1 MSEEWSCC
9 KYQCEQCTSSARMSL
24 LSIPQLLKVTALVSL
39 MLLETCLSTDNWCQ
53 VGTSSS
59 DTFSVDF
66 VKRAEIF
73 APTSPPPEQRPI
85 RWFHIPKSG
94 TSFANTV
101 FHLACPLPP
110 SAAIPPIH
118 ALVPPP
124 DKGILVVYFSKCFP
138 DIVPDKCNFSVKKSW
153 HQFGHRPLSSDE
165 RNSLNKMNVVTIV
178 REPAARLVSGYYNN
192 KHDCPQCTVNTTLY
206 EYASMHKH
214 GHKDGPAGC
223 MTKMLLGRSCSS
235 VYPTRSEVIMAMEL
249 LRQFTVVGLVDQ
261 WERSVCIAFK
271 RLNSGD
277 KTVLPSMFENVRP
290 SSSQKSSDEIVRQL
304 QVYLFKND
312 LEDWADSFLYKEAV
326 KLFHEALKQTGCDKL
341 V

>member
-1 MSEEWSCC
+1 MES
-9 KYQCEQCTSSARMSL
+9 
-24 LSIPQLLKVTALVSL
+24 LSIPQLLKLTILIL
-39 MLLETCLSTDNWCQ
+39 HLETCLSTDNWCQ
-53 VGTSSS
+53 ITAHNN

-124 DKGILVVYFSKCFP
+124 VNGGLVIYFPKCFP
-138 DIVPDKCNFSVKKSW
+138 DIVPDKCNFAKSKYLL
-153 HQFGHRPLSSDE
+153 GHRPLSSDE
-165 RNSLNKMNVVTIV
+165 RNGLNETHAVTIV
-178 REPAARLVSGYYNN
+178 REPAARLVSGYYDN

-206 EYASMHKH
+206 EYASMHKR

-223 MTKMLLGRSCSS
+223 MTKMLLGRYCSS
-235 VYPTRSEVIMAMEL
+235 VYPTRNEVKLAIDL

-277 KTVLPSMFENVRP
+277 KTVLPSMFQNIRP
-290 SSSQKSSDEIVRQL
+290 SSKKTPQDVVRQL
-304 QVYLFKND
+304 QIHSITNGY
-312 LEDWADSFLYKEAV
+312 EDWADDLLYRESV
-326 KLFHEALKQTGCDKL
+326 KMFHKALKETGCDRL
-341 V
+341 A